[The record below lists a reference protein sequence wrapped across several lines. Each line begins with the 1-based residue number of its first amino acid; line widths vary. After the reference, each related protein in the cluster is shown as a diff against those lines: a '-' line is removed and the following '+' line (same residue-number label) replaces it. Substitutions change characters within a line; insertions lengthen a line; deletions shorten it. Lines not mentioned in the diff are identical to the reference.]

1 MVILVKY
8 SKTSNIG
15 KVVSLLVNYLL
26 KQNTELKIEESII
39 DENSTNEKNINQVVL
54 IKDKENCNDQLESIV
69 DILIYLGSFGKNLLG
84 KDSSLINESKEIIE
98 KLIKINFN
106 FSKGTEMSEF
116 NEMIKGKSFFLGRSL
131 TIVDLVIY
139 ISLYSYFESLK
150 DQNQDYI
157 PEYPNLSTFFE
168 QIQIVTLIRQ
178 SCPEGINYLDLP
190 FFKKKLV
197 KKEKKNTGE
206 HGNNSN
212 NNKQEER
219 PLDDPTRIA
228 LRVGRILSVEKHP
241 TADKL
246 YLEKIDVGEDE
257 PRTILSGLV
266 GVYDLT
272 QKINKLVVIV
282 SNLKPRAMRGITSNG
297 MLLCASSAPSG
308 DNNNNNSQNQ
318 SSKEYC
324 EPVSV
329 PKDAKVGEL
338 IFYNDFK
345 GEPDVVLNTKTG
357 KDPFAAVQ
365 PNYNVSSDLLCRFK
379 ESTMM
384 TSAGPVFVEN
394 KNLIH
399 GKLS

>member
-1 MVILVKY
+1 MGILIKY
-8 SKTSNIG
+8 SKTTNIG
-15 KVVSLLVNYLL
+15 KAIALVINYLL

-39 DENSTNEKNINQVVL
+39 DGDINESNSKIVL
-54 IKDKENCNDQLESIV
+54 IKDKENCNDQLENIV
-69 DILIYLGSFGKNLLG
+69 DILIHLGSLGKNLLG
-84 KDSSLINESKEIIE
+84 KDSSLVNESKEILQ
-98 KLIKINFN
+98 KLVEINFK
-106 FSKGTEMSEF
+106 FSKGPEMSEF
-116 NEMIKGKSFFLGRSL
+116 NEKIKGKSFFLGRSL

-150 DQNQDYI
+150 NEGQDYV

-168 QIQIVTLIRQ
+168 QIQIVTQIRQ
-178 SCPEGINYLDLP
+178 SCPENIIYLDLP

-197 KKEKKNTGE
+197 KKEKKNTGDN
-206 HGNNSN
+206 GNNNNN

-228 LRVGRILSVEKHP
+228 LRVGRILSVERHP

-246 YLEKIDVGEDE
+246 YLEKIDVGEEE

-266 GVYDLT
+266 GIYDLT
-272 QKINKLVVIV
+272 QKINQLVVIV

-297 MLLCASSAPSG
+297 MLLCASSALSEESS
-308 DNNNNNSQNQ
+308 NNNQEESP
-318 SSKEYC
+318 KRFC

-345 GEPDVVLNTKTG
+345 GEPDTVLNTKTG
-357 KDPFAAVQ
+357 KDPFVAVQ
-365 PNYNVSSDLLCRFK
+365 PHYNVSGELICRFK

-384 TSAGPVFVEN
+384 TSAGPIFVEN
-394 KNLIH
+394 KSLAH
-399 GKLS
+399 GSLS

>member
-1 MVILVKY
+1 MAILIKY
-8 SKTSNIG
+8 SKTGNVG
-15 KVVSLLVNYLL
+15 KIVSLVVNYLL
-26 KQNTELKIEESII
+26 KQNTELKIQESII
-39 DENSTNEKNINQVVL
+39 EENATNEKNVNQIVL
-54 IKDKENCNDQLESIV
+54 IKDEENCKDQLENIV

-106 FSKGTEMSEF
+106 FSKGAEMSEF
-116 NEMIKGKSFFLGRSL
+116 NEMIKGQSFFLGRSL

-139 ISLYSYFESLK
+139 VSLYSYFESLK

-157 PEYPNLSTFFE
+157 PEYPNLSKFFE

-178 SCPEGINYLDLP
+178 SCPESINYLDLP

-197 KKEKKNTGE
+197 KKEKKNTVE
-206 HGNNSN
+206 HGNNID
-212 NNKQEER
+212 KQEER

-228 LRVGRILSVEKHP
+228 LRVGRILSVERHP

-272 QKINKLVVIV
+272 QKINELVVIV

-308 DNNNNNSQNQ
+308 DNSDNPNQ

-365 PNYNVSSDLLCRFK
+365 PNYNVGSDLLCRFK

>member
-1 MVILVKY
+1 MILLKY
-8 SKTSNIG
+8 SKVTNIG
-15 KVVSLLVNYLL
+15 KAVALVVNYLL

-39 DENSTNEKNINQVVL
+39 DGNEVVL
-54 IKDKENCNDQLESIV
+54 IKDKENCNDQLENIV
-69 DILIYLGSFGKNLLG
+69 DIFIHLGSFGKNLLG
-84 KDSSLINESKEIIE
+84 KDSSLINESKEILE
-98 KLIKINFN
+98 KLVKINFE
-106 FSKGTEMSEF
+106 FSKGFEMSEF

-150 DQNQDYI
+150 SEGREYI

-168 QIQIVTLIRQ
+168 QIQIVTQIRQ

-190 FFKKKLV
+190 FFKKKLG
-197 KKEKKNTGE
+197 KKEKKNNGDC
-206 HGNNSN
+206 GNTSN

-228 LRVGRILSVEKHP
+228 LRVGRILSVERHP

-272 QKINKLVVIV
+272 QKINELVVIV

-297 MLLCASSAPSG
+297 MLLCASSVSSE
-308 DNNNNNSQNQ
+308 DNSNNHHSE
-318 SSKEYC
+318 SSKGSC

-345 GEPDVVLNTKTG
+345 GEPDTVLNTKTG
-357 KDPFAAVQ
+357 KDPFAVVQ
-365 PNYNVSSDLLCRFK
+365 PHYNVSSDLVCRFK
-379 ESTMM
+379 ESIMM
-384 TSAGPVFVEN
+384 TSAGPIFVEN